1 MLLLAIDPGSAESAY
16 CLMDGYIPRQFGKV
30 DNDVLLGMILGTCE
44 SGWGMI
50 NAAAI
55 EMVASY
61 GMPVGA
67 EVFDTCVWIGRFA
80 QAIIQATGITPE
92 RIYRIEEKLALC
104 HDSKAKD
111 SNIRQALIDR
121 FAMKDRKNGKG
132 TKKDPDFF
140 YGFSKDVWQSY
151 SVGITY
157 LDKRGEQYKCQDIKK

>member
-30 DNDVLLGMILGTCE
+30 DNDILLRMILGV
-44 SGWGMI
+44 SDLNRI
-50 NAAAI
+50 DAAAI

-140 YGFSKDVWQSY
+140 YGFSADVWSAFAIAC
-151 SVGITY
+151 VY
-157 LDKRGEQYKCQDIKK
+157 LDKRGEQYKCQGEKK

>member
-16 CLMDGYIPRQFGKV
+16 CLMDGYIPRMFGKV
-30 DNDVLLGMILGTCE
+30 DNDILLRMILGV
-44 SGWGMI
+44 SDLNRI
-50 NAAAI
+50 DAAAI

-80 QAIIQATGITPE
+80 QAIIQATKITPE

-104 HDSKAKD
+104 RDSKAKD

-121 FAMKDRKNGKG
+121 FALKDRKNGKG

-140 YGFSKDVWQSY
+140 YGFSADVWS
-151 SVGITY
+151 SFAVGVTF
-157 LDKRGEQYKCQDIKK
+157 LDKRGEQYKR

>member
-1 MLLLAIDPGSAESAY
+1 MFLLAIDPGSSESAY
-16 CLMDGYIPRQFGKV
+16 CLMDGYIPRMFGKV
-30 DNDVLLGMILGTCE
+30 DNDILLRMILGV
-44 SGWGMI
+44 SDLNRI
-50 NAAAI
+50 DAAAI

-92 RIYRIEEKLALC
+92 RVYRIEEKLTLC

-121 FAMKDRKNGKG
+121 FAIKDRKNGKG

-140 YGFSKDVWQSY
+140 YGFSKDVWAAFATAC
-151 SVGITY
+151 VY
-157 LDKRGEQYKCQDIKK
+157 LDKRGEQYKR